1 METYTQEQI
10 EYLCSALE
18 LRAQEIYADLGG
30 FKPNATPKSYALLA
44 SVINEGTSDKQIWI
58 KEEWLRSLFYY
69 RRYEAN
75 CKLSKPLLDQVCQ
88 FLGAKNTFD
97 FFAQL
102 NRVDYPCY
110 GTYNIHWKS
119 TTLSSA
125 NIRVSVDYKLL
136 LSANGS
142 VFEPLN
148 GNGTRYVG
156 PAAIVLEGNAY
167 IELMHPGGLEKVY
180 LILHVGIAD
189 AEDLGYISGLFL
201 AVDANPHPC
210 SGLILAVRTEV
221 SKVNQN
227 LIEEYFNRFPVPLIK
242 AVTIDR
248 IRKMQEDLSIKSTE
262 NHDSRLQGLYGVFKV
277 YTRVSDKMLIDMGKL
292 EINGKKQLRYESE
305 DNSYRLGALKVIGG
319 TNLIIEMWNDLR
331 MASITIDIK
340 HSQRL
345 DKFEFWPGVYMATGA
360 VQPGCGLVYLE
371 RTHEAFEDISVAEL
385 APNDP
390 VLKKMH
396 DRGYLEEMLGTKNI
410 RMPQSR
416 EIN

>member
-10 EYLCSALE
+10 EQLCSALE

-30 FKPNATPKSYALLA
+30 FKANATPKTYAPLA
-44 SVINEGTSDKQIWI
+44 RIINEGASDKQIWV
-58 KEEWLRSLFYY
+58 KEEWLRNLFYY
-69 RRYEAN
+69 HRNETN
-75 CKLSKPLLDQVCQ
+75 CKLNKVLLDHVCL
-88 FLGAKNTFD
+88 FLGAKNASE
-97 FFAQL
+97 FFVKV
-102 NRVDYPCY
+102 NTVDYPCY

-119 TTLSSA
+119 TTASSA

-142 VFEPLN
+142 VFEPLT
-148 GNGTRYVG
+148 GNGTHYVG
-156 PAAIVLEGNAY
+156 MPVKVLEGNAY

-189 AEDLGYISGLFL
+189 AVDLNYISGLFL

-210 SGLILAVRTEV
+210 SGLILAVRTEEEN
-221 SKVNQN
+221 VNQN
-227 LIEEYFNRFPVPLIK
+227 LIDEYFNRFPVPLIK

-248 IRKMQEDLSIKSTE
+248 IRKMQKDLKITD
-262 NHDSRLQGLYGVFKV
+262 NHDSRLQGMYGVFKV
-277 YTRVSDKMLIDMGKL
+277 YTRVSDKTLVDMGKL
-292 EINGKKQLRYESE
+292 EINGSKQLRYESE
-305 DNSYRLGALKVIGG
+305 ENSYRLGELKVIGG
-319 TNLIIEMWNDLR
+319 TNLIIEMRNDLR
-331 MASITIDIK
+331 MATITIDIK

-360 VQPGCGLVYLE
+360 VKPSCGLVYLE
-371 RTHEAFEDISVAEL
+371 RTNEKFEDIRVAEL
-385 APNDP
+385 DSADNS
-390 VLKKMH
+390 LKKMR

-416 EIN
+416 EID